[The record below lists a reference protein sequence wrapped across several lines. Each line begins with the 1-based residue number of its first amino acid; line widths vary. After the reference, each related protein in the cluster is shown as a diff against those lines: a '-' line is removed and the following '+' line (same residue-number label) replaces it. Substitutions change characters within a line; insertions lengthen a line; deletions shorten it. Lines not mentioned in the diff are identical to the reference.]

1 MGRLYS
7 FLVATTFFS
16 TISSTTISN
25 IQGCRYVSPLSGQ
38 SVQNV
43 TGIVTAKGS
52 SGFYLLEES
61 KSHDICASHGIQ
73 VFTTSAPVLEQV
85 NVGDLIS
92 LDGKVE
98 EFRSSSS
105 PNNLFGTEI
114 DSPTN
119 IVVHSSNN
127 TFPIVVLG
135 RDRSPPTR
143 YLSALDVGHD
153 GFLSVPNNVSRIDA
167 VNAKLQPHL
176 YGMDFW
182 ESLEGQ
188 IVTIRKPFAT
198 NFENQFGEF
207 WVYGD
212 WPVTGRNGRGGIS
225 ITFGPN
231 GIPDGNPE
239 TIIIGSPLDGTKNPS
254 TAVGVGL
261 TDITGPIVYQFG
273 FFYVLPLTAPQII
286 SRPRNKIPPTRISS
300 NDHDPCTV
308 TFGDYNVENMA
319 PTSTHIPNV
328 ASHIVDLLKT
338 PDLLFIQEI
347 QDNSGEKNDGTVA
360 ADVTLTTLTNAV
372 ERISG
377 VKYNYTQIDP
387 VDGQDGG
394 VPGGNIRTVFL
405 YRPEKLRLIPGIPV
419 GGSLDSI
426 KVRKDTH
433 RLALSLNPGRIDPT
447 NTAWRSTRKPLVAG
461 WQTSNGE
468 EFYTINVHLS
478 SKGGSSSTQG
488 DARPPIN
495 LPVDTRRQQVAI
507 VADFIESMLD
517 RDPKAK
523 VIAAGDFNEYI
534 QTRSV
539 FAPLTRL
546 LTEFDEMVDIPP
558 VERYTYVFDQNSEQ
572 LDHVFVSPAI
582 KKHKNKAAL
591 EHIHVNSWSPS
602 FDDRISDHDP
612 SVGKIFVCG

>member
-1 MGRLYS
+1 MVFTMGRLYS

-16 TISSTTISN
+16 TISSTTISD

-43 TGIVTAKGS
+43 TGIVTAKVSDSSVIRKRFSVVFQGS

-225 ITFGPN
+225 ITFGR
-231 GIPDGNPE
+231 E
-239 TIIIGSPLDGTKNPS
+239 TSPMSTSFTHDPTKVPM
-254 TAVGVGL
+254 
-261 TDITGPIVYQFG
+261 VYQ
-273 FFYVLPLTAPQII
+273 TEI
-286 SRPRNKIPPTRISS
+286 
-300 NDHDPCTV
+300 
-308 TFGDYNVENMA
+308 
-319 PTSTHIPNV
+319 
-328 ASHIVDLLKT
+328 LK
-338 PDLLFIQEI
+338 
-347 QDNSGEKNDGTVA
+347 
-360 ADVTLTTLTNAV
+360 
-372 ERISG
+372 
-377 VKYNYTQIDP
+377 
-387 VDGQDGG
+387 
-394 VPGGNIRTVFL
+394 
-405 YRPEKLRLIPGIPV
+405 
-419 GGSLDSI
+419 
-426 KVRKDTH
+426 
-433 RLALSLNPGRIDPT
+433 
-447 NTAWRSTRKPLVAG
+447 
-461 WQTSNGE
+461 
-468 EFYTINVHLS
+468 LS
-478 SKGGSSSTQG
+478 S
-488 DARPPIN
+488 
-495 LPVDTRRQQVAI
+495 
-507 VADFIESMLD
+507 
-517 RDPKAK
+517 
-523 VIAAGDFNEYI
+523 
-534 QTRSV
+534 
-539 FAPLTRL
+539 
-546 LTEFDEMVDIPP
+546 
-558 VERYTYVFDQNSEQ
+558 
-572 LDHVFVSPAI
+572 
-582 KKHKNKAAL
+582 
-591 EHIHVNSWSPS
+591 
-602 FDDRISDHDP
+602 
-612 SVGKIFVCG
+612 